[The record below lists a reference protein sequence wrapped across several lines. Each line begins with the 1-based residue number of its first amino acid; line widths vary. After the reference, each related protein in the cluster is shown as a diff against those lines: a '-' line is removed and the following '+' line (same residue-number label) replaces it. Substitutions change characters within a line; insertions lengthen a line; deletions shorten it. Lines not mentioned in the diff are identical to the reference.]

1 MKQGIHP
8 VYIDAM
14 VSCACGNKFETRASK
29 SEIRV
34 EVCAN
39 CHPFY
44 TGKEKLM
51 DTEGRVERFL
61 NKYKKFNAQAAAAKK

>member
-8 VYIDAM
+8 VYNETT
-14 VSCACGNKFETRASK
+14 VTCACGHVFPTRATRT
-29 SEIRV
+29 EIRV
-34 EVCAN
+34 EVCSN

-44 TGKEKLM
+44 TGKSKLM

-61 NKYKKFNAQAAAAKK
+61 NKYKKK